1 MYIFSVF
8 SAPPSPHCSASP
20 PPCSMREL
28 LHSRAPPRQT
38 LLPFAS
44 LTCFLFSKPYPLEAH
59 CQDLPCPWVVILSK
73 GLRRDGTVAMLVSLL
88 PALAAASAWDTL
100 PTETPP
106 PPGFWPSA
114 LSGLHS
120 NLAFPSRPTPAYG
133 RAACPDP
140 LHPAPSP
147 RLLDLPFCY
156 LPSSFLFHS
165 YHHLLLFYAILP
177 IYFVCCLFLPACL

>member
-106 PPGFWPSA
+106 
-114 LSGLHS
+114 
-120 NLAFPSRPTPAYG
+120 
-133 RAACPDP
+133 
-140 LHPAPSP
+140 SP
-147 RLLDLPFCY
+147 RLLAL
-156 LPSSFLFHS
+156 SSFRSSLKPR
-165 YHHLLLFYAILP
+165 LP
-177 IYFVCCLFLPACL
+177 QQAHPCLWQSSLP